1 MATRNM
7 LNGAQV
13 IVDYL
18 IQEKVP
24 QVFGL
29 CGHGNIQ
36 FIDALYER
44 AHDIKTISVHHES
57 VAGFMA
63 DVYYRVSGRPTA
75 TFTSCGPGSANLPIS
90 LGNAFLDSVP
100 FMAVTGNVPTSQFN
114 RGAFQELY
122 RHYQA
127 DFPSTVRSYCK
138 KVFQPTRGEMV
149 PLAVRQAW
157 KTMVTGRPGPV
168 VLDVPFDVFL
178 ESAAEEA
185 PKPEE
190 WSANIS
196 SRCGA
201 DPEGVVKAVDMLLGA
216 ERPVHHRRAGRALR
230 RRQRRSACGWP
241 SGCRFRWPRRPA
253 VSAPSTRIIR
263 SRSGWSRAAAITRP
277 TTPRGRPTCCW
288 RSACASTTAPRARG
302 FRAIPSP
309 SRRRASFT
317 STSIRRKS
325 AATIRWRSA

>member
-1 MATRNM
+1 MSGNT

-44 AHDIKTISVHHES
+44 SHEIKTISVHHES

-63 DVYYRVSGRPTA
+63 DVYYRVSGRATA
-75 TFTSCGPGSANLPIS
+75 AFTSCGPGWATLPIS
-90 LGNAFLDSVP
+90 LANAFLDSVP

-114 RGAFQELY
+114 RGAFQEMY

-127 DFPSTVRSYCK
+127 DFPSTVRTMCK

-149 PLAVRQAW
+149 PLAVRQAG
-157 KTMVTGRPGPV
+157 KTMARGRHGPV

-185 PKPEE
+185 PNAKA
-190 WSANIS
+190 WNGNIS

-201 DPEGVVKAVDMLLGA
+201 DPEGVVRAGDMLLGA
-216 ERPVHHRRAGRALR
+216 E
-230 RRQRRSACGWP
+230 
-241 SGCRFRWPRRPA
+241 
-253 VSAPSTRIIR
+253 APGMIV
-263 SRSGWSRAAAITRP
+263 G
-277 TTPRGRPTCCW
+277 
-288 RSACASTTAPRARG
+288 
-302 FRAIPSP
+302 
-309 SRRRASFT
+309 
-317 STSIRRKS
+317 
-325 AATIRWRSA
+325 